1 MGNRNGKRINRI
13 NRLIKGRKASKEK
26 TASNRLLPSLFIHPL
41 FLVLGIYYLFKGEL
55 WLFFSSTIVALQHEY
70 AHAIVAAKSGVR
82 LNRVVLM
89 PYGAVLDGETDGV
102 PLLDEIKIAAA
113 GPFCNLLTA
122 LFFLALWWL
131 FPSLYAFTDTACFAS
146 LSIALVNLLPAY
158 PLDGGRVLFC
168 LLRRTFLKNGLSP
181 KDSEKRA
188 KITCRITAI
197 IIAVSLFALFVFGG
211 VNGQVNYTLLAFSL
225 FTLVGAFGNGKKAE
239 YQPFLP
245 LLQCDLEQGAEI
257 RKVAVSST
265 TTIKRA
271 VCFLERGRYLILAVY
286 QSGKLLGELTQ
297 DDLTDGLKDKSF
309 YSPLSSFF
317 VEK

>member
-1 MGNRNGKRINRI
+1 MGDRNGKRITK
-13 NRLIKGRKASKEK
+13 NRLIRRRKKGKEK
-26 TASNRLLPSLFIHPL
+26 TPSNRLLPRLFIHPL
-41 FLVLGIYYLFKGEL
+41 FLILGAYYLFKGEV
-55 WLFFSSTIVALQHEY
+55 WLFFSSAIVALQHEY
-70 AHAIVAAKSGVR
+70 AHAIVAAKSGLR

-102 PLLDEIKIAAA
+102 PLLDEIKIALA

-122 LFFLALWWL
+122 LFFLAVWWL
-131 FPSLYAFTDTACFAS
+131 FPSLYAFTDTAFFAS

-168 LLRRTFLKNGLSP
+168 LLRRAFLKNGLSP

-188 KITCRITAI
+188 KLVCRITAI
-197 IIAVSLFALFVFGG
+197 LIAVSLFTLFVFGG
-211 VNGQVNYTLLAFSL
+211 INGQKNYTLFAFSL
-225 FTLVGAFGNGKKAE
+225 FTLLGAFGNGKKAE

-245 LLQCDLEQGAEI
+245 AFQCNLEQGAEI
-257 RKVAVSST
+257 RKVAVSSAT
-265 TTIKRA
+265 SIKRA

-286 QSGKLLGELTQ
+286 ESGTPLGELTQ
-297 DDLTDGLKDKSF
+297 DDLIDGLKDKSF

-317 VEK
+317 VKK